1 MPSRCPDSAHSNAVA
16 RKCTAPAVPE
26 IPCWVTPQRSEP
38 PERVL
43 LSGFSGGTLV
53 GMVRYSARDSPLS
66 RRGRPCLQRAWAS
79 LPCNGLPCNGL
90 PCTADFSKSDGGA
103 TTRCSRVWATPF
115 EPRRRALQID
125 IHTSSID
132 AAVVEK

>member
-1 MPSRCPDSAHSNAVA
+1 MPLRCLDSALSNAVA
-16 RKCTAPAVPE
+16 HEYTAPAVPE

-53 GMVRYSARDSPLS
+53 GMVRYSARDSPRS

-79 LPCNGLPCNGL
+79 LPCNGL

-103 TTRCSRVWATPF
+103 TTRCSRVWAMPF
-115 EPRRRALQID
+115 EPRRRALPID

-132 AAVVEK
+132 AAVVEE

>member
-1 MPSRCPDSAHSNAVA
+1 MPLKRPDSALSNAVA

-53 GMVRYSARDSPLS
+53 GMVRYSARDSPLG
-66 RRGRPCLQRAWAS
+66 RRGRPCLQRA
-79 LPCNGLPCNGL
+79 GLGQPTL
-90 PCTADFSKSDGGA
+90 
-103 TTRCSRVWATPF
+103 
-115 EPRRRALQID
+115 
-125 IHTSSID
+125 
-132 AAVVEK
+132 